1 MRLRRVAGPKAAAPK
16 TATSRKA
23 APRSAA
29 SKAAAPSAT
38 GSAAATA
45 IRCAALLRGGM
56 QGTQLE
62 AALLRES
69 HGPEIETL
77 RDELAA
83 GASLGAA
90 FSAVGTPE
98 WRVLG
103 AAWSLAEVSGAPFAP
118 VLDRIALALRSMNE
132 LSRKREVLLAGPRTT
147 VRLIAWLPIVAIG
160 VGFLFGFDPLP
171 VFLTPFGAGLLVV
184 GFTLQLAGIRWA
196 RALTARVEAEDRV
209 AGLECELMWIAL
221 SGGASPESALPR
233 VADAVS
239 DHRAEWIEFRSLCR
253 GEPLD
258 RALREA
264 TRAGVPASSLL
275 QSAASEE
282 RAKVQARL
290 ETEAERLSVRILIPL
305 AVCILPAFVILG
317 VVPVIITLFGGL
329 LVA

>member
-1 MRLRRVAGPKAAAPK
+1 
-16 TATSRKA
+16 
-23 APRSAA
+23 
-29 SKAAAPSAT
+29 
-38 GSAAATA
+38 
-45 IRCAALLRGGM
+45 M

-62 AALLRES
+62 AALLREAD
-69 HGPEIETL
+69 GPVMTRL

-83 GASLGAA
+83 GASLGKAFAA
-90 FSAVGTPE
+90 GGAPE

-118 VLDRIALALRSMNE
+118 VLDRIAFALRSMDE
-132 LSRKREVLLAGPRTT
+132 LSRKRAVLLAGPRMT
-147 VRLIAWLPIVAIG
+147 VRLIAWLPLAAIG

-171 VFLTPFGAGLLVV
+171 VFLTPFGAGLLVA
-184 GFTLQLAGIRWA
+184 GLTLQLTGIRWA
-196 RALTARVEAEDRV
+196 HKLTARVESEDRV

-221 SGGASPESALPR
+221 SGGASPEAALPR

-253 GEPLD
+253 GQPLD

-282 RAKVQARL
+282 RARVQAHL
-290 ETEAERLSVRILIPL
+290 ETEAERLSIRILIPL
-305 AVCILPAFVILG
+305 ATCILPAFVILG

-329 LVA
+329 LVS